1 MSELHDDVS
10 WARGA
15 DEAWWDLD
23 RTSRRVG
30 RYVWFERRMFGIL
43 GEWVVSAERDD
54 LRVELARQSRERGDL
69 AMAWTAQLPAHVAA
83 DHAALTASPSAE
95 VAEFVDRFERI
106 TRSDEVLA
114 VAVLRD
120 RLLPNQREVL
130 EEHVAVA
137 APVSDGPVI
146 DVLRGALSMVARHH
160 TALLAGP
167 FDVAGLA
174 AGVGDEW
181 SLTAD
186 L

>member
-23 RTSRRVG
+23 RMSRRVG